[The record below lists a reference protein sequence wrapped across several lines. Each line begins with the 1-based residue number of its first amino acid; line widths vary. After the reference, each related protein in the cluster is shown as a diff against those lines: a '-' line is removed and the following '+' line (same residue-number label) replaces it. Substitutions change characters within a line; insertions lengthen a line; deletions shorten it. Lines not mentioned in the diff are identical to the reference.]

1 MHADDQ
7 NYVTENSHVQAGLT
21 WQTLTWSVTATAAQ
35 NWHPLTWLSHALD
48 CQLYGLNPVG
58 HHSTNILLH
67 ALNVVLLFLL
77 LVRATGA
84 KVRSLLVAALFAL
97 HPLNVESVAW
107 IAERKNVLST
117 LFFLLTLAAYG
128 WYALKP
134 NVKRYV
140 AVAALFALGLAAKP
154 MVITLPFVL
163 LLIDYWPLQRIRG
176 WDQSALSAGK
186 AHKNRKARSQDVVS
200 EKLFPA
206 PQFQFSRLVLEKLP
220 LLALC
225 LASAAITI
233 IAQRAGAIQSFE
245 IYPFAGRLANA
256 LYAYASYVWKT
267 LWPTRL
273 AFLYPYPRDG
283 RPAWQLALA
292 VLFLISVTVLVWKY
306 RRTRPYLVTGWLWY
320 LGTLVP
326 VIGLI
331 QVGDQSMADR
341 YAYIPLIGIFVMI
354 VWAAADAADRRR
366 LNLQLRTAIAIVI
379 LAALSFL
386 TWRQIGYWHSDYDL
400 WSHTIKVTKHNVVAD
415 ETLSKTLMQLGRPQE
430 AIAGFEEAASL
441 NPGDPFRHVN
451 LATALLES
459 DRPTDAIKEYESTI
473 KMTSDPTIQARCYE
487 SIATI
492 YDELG
497 EYAKVR
503 DNYRLALQADPTQGP
518 GMIDRINQE
527 TDTSPSAPHYLQ
539 LGTLL
544 EELGKFPE
552 ARVAYQQA
560 LKLDSTLTDAKASLK
575 ALENR

>member
-1 MHADDQ
+1 MDQKPSYFVLIACVALALVTSAVYSRATRNPFMHVDDQ
-7 NYVTENSHVQAGLT
+7 NYVIENPHVQAGLT
-21 WQTLTWSVTATAAQ
+21 CQTLTWSLTATAAQ

-48 CQLYGLNPVG
+48 CQLYGLNPAG

-77 LVRATGA
+77 LVRASGA

-117 LFFLLTLAAYG
+117 LFFLLTLGAYG

-134 NVKRYV
+134 DVKRYLTV
-140 AVAALFALGLAAKP
+140 IALFALGLAAKP

-163 LLIDYWPLQRIRG
+163 LLIDFWPLQRIRG
-176 WDQSALSAGK
+176 WDQPLPPTGK
-186 AHKNRKARSQDVVS
+186 AHKNRKPRSQDVAPD
-200 EKLFPA
+200 KAF
-206 PQFQFSRLVLEKLP
+206 PQFKFARLVLEKLP

-283 RPAWQLALA
+283 RPPWQLALA
-292 VLFLISVTVLVWKY
+292 VLFLMSVTVLVWKQ
-306 RRTRPYLVTGWLWY
+306 RRSRPYLASGWLWY

-354 VWAAADAADRRR
+354 VWAAADAADRRQ

-400 WSHTIKVTKHNVVAD
+400 WSHTIKVTQHNVVAD
-415 ETLSKTLMQLGRPQE
+415 ETLSKTLMQLAARRKQSPASKKLPASIP
-430 AIAGFEEAASL
+430 AI
-441 NPGDPFRHVN
+441 
-451 LATALLES
+451 
-459 DRPTDAIKEYESTI
+459 
-473 KMTSDPTIQARCYE
+473 
-487 SIATI
+487 
-492 YDELG
+492 
-497 EYAKVR
+497 
-503 DNYRLALQADPTQGP
+503 
-518 GMIDRINQE
+518 
-527 TDTSPSAPHYLQ
+527 PS
-539 LGTLL
+539 GT
-544 EELGKFPE
+544 
-552 ARVAYQQA
+552 
-560 LKLDSTLTDAKASLK
+560 
-575 ALENR
+575 